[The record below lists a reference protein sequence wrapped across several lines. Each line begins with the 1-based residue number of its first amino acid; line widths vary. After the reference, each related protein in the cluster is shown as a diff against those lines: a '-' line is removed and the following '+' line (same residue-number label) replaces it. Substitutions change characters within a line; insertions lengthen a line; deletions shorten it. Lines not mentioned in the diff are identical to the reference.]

1 MIRPSVHPYRRHQ
14 INKKLVINGP
24 AHTQNMDVDED
35 LDEDSGLNLD
45 L

>member
-1 MIRPSVHPYRRHQ
+1 M
-14 INKKLVINGP
+14 NGEKLVINGP
-24 AHTQNMDVDED
+24 LMDVDED